1 MAGKLTIAGSAAE
14 AVSLKDAGSVFLA
27 GGTEINRLGSTITA
41 GHLIS
46 IKRVEELKEIKESVG
61 LVSIGAGCTFSEVL
75 ASDLVPAY
83 MKEACRF
90 MASQTK
96 RNMATIG
103 GCAALLRSDSYIIP
117 TLMAAKAKLE
127 LLEKDGD
134 ERIICIETY
143 LEEKETYKDMLITAI
158 ILPGDDRPVL
168 SKRYANTAQ
177 SHAVLTVSMGGDG
190 NKDISIAAAIKNAG
204 IYDLSDLAVE
214 LESDP
219 DMTEEEIIDWVYG
232 CERIAA
238 ADDIFGSEKYKRYL
252 LGVTV
257 SLMLEQL
264 RKGGAR

>member
-127 LLEKDGD
+127 LLEKEIQGRGEARFRQRVAGCHHLRGNRRNLHQHLFHPGLQDSFILDG
-134 ERIICIETY
+134 ENALY
-143 LEEKETYKDMLITAI
+143 
-158 ILPGDDRPVL
+158 GRPSLRQQIDIRSQDPRDSSDHSFHAQHHFREGVL
-168 SKRYANTAQ
+168 
-177 SHAVLTVSMGGDG
+177 LD
-190 NKDISIAAAIKNAG
+190 
-204 IYDLSDLAVE
+204 SDQ
-214 LESDP
+214 
-219 DMTEEEIIDWVYG
+219 
-232 CERIAA
+232 
-238 ADDIFGSEKYKRYL
+238 K
-252 LGVTV
+252 
-257 SLMLEQL
+257 
-264 RKGGAR
+264 